1 MYADLDGLHVVS
13 VDKNKHFNE
22 LTPCNL
28 TKFNDLGACFFRA
41 PGNRRQFSFWIA
53 SELPDDQLHRIPALV
68 SK

>member
-28 TKFNDLGACFFRA
+28 TKFNDLGACFFQDQR
-41 PGNRRQFSFWIA
+41 NHRQIFPF
-53 SELPDDQLHRIPALV
+53 DG
-68 SK
+68 K